1 MTLGE
6 FTLNGV
12 KIKAPQGLSVSKV
25 VERQRV
31 ILLNGKPKER
41 IKRIYRV
48 AVLSYSMI
56 EDEELQKIIA
66 ETLTKSINEG
76 ITTVEI
82 CFLGLSGEMETMTA
96 IFSDITASVVAESVM
111 NGRWSEIEELTFEEV

>member
-48 AVLSYSMI
+48 ATLSYYMI
-56 EDEELQKIIA
+56 EDEEMQKIIS

-82 CFLGLSGEMETMTA
+82 CVLGLSGEMETMTA